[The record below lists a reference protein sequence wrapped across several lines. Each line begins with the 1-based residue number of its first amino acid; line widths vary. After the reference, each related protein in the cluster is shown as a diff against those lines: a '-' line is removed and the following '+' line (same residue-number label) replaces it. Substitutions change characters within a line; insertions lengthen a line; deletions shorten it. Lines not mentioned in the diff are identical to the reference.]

1 MLGKGLESLIPNKT
15 ESKPAVKKEAD
26 SIFHIEIDRIQS
38 NPHQPRK
45 VFDEAQIRELAAS
58 IREVGIL
65 QPLIVSKIEKETAS
79 GTTVEY
85 QLIAGERRLLA
96 AQSLGMRT
104 VPAIIKAVSEEKQKL
119 EMALIENV
127 QRTDINAIEAA
138 RAYARLAE
146 EFRMTQREIGV
157 RIGKSRETVSNLIRL
172 LNLPTEF
179 QEAIAQNKLSESQG
193 RLLLAIS
200 DPVRQQQLFQE
211 IVQNNISVRELREKV
226 GQFKKPTLKTRLVAE
241 ETAVAEIAGQ
251 SAEITSLLNQL
262 RQLLGADVFLKKENG
277 KSKLTIDFKSEEE
290 IKYLLDLL
298 QQNKKGT
305 GDEISAI

>member
-15 ESKPAVKKEAD
+15 VSAPPPPREID
-26 SIFHIEIDRIQS
+26 SIYHIEVDKIYP
-38 NPHQPRK
+38 NPLQPRK
-45 VFDEAQIRELAAS
+45 VFDELQIRELAAS

-65 QPLIVSKIEKETAS
+65 QPLVVSKVEKETPS
-79 GTTVEY
+79 GTAVEY
-85 QLIAGERRLLA
+85 QLIAGERRLMA
-96 AQSLGMRT
+96 AKSLGMRT
-104 VPAIIKAVSEEKQKL
+104 VPAIIKAVSGEKQKL
-119 EMALIENV
+119 EMAIIENV

-146 EFRMTQREIGV
+146 EFKMTQREIGS
-157 RIGKSRETVSNLIRL
+157 RIGKSRETVSNLMRL

-226 GQFKKPTLKTRLVAE
+226 
-241 ETAVAEIAGQ
+241 
-251 SAEITSLLNQL
+251 SQL
-262 RQLLGADVFLKKENG
+262 RPQTKARAKLVVEQVVAVESELVRQLEQLLGARVTLRQNQG
-277 KSKLTIDFKSEEE
+277 KAQLTIDFNSEEE

-298 QQNKKGT
+298 QPNRKGT
-305 GDEISAI
+305 EDETNAS